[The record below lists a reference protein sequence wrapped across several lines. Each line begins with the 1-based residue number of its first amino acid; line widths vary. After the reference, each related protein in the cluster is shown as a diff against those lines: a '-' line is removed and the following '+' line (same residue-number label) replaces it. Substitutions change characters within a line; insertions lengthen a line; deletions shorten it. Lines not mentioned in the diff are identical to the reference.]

1 MNWEKRWSRRT
12 STRYTSIIGWKLTT
26 MADSWPTM
34 ISRKRGIM
42 SFWRV
47 ISEAQFLRT
56 EFLRITAAQRS
67 SSLLPALVMQTM
79 PPYSHFREQCRI
91 ADHHLSPPLGAWV
104 VMTYSSEAT
113 QI

>member
-56 EFLRITAAQRS
+56 EFLRIT
-67 SSLLPALVMQTM
+67 PARGATDL
-79 PPYSHFREQCRI
+79 FRFFARRTDE
-91 ADHHLSPPLGAWV
+91 
-104 VMTYSSEAT
+104 
-113 QI
+113 

>member
-56 EFLRITAAQRS
+56 EFLRITT
-67 SSLLPALVMQTM
+67 LPALLVKVGCE
-79 PPYSHFREQCRI
+79 PGSN
-91 ADHHLSPPLGAWV
+91 LLGSARW
-104 VMTYSSEAT
+104 SLIDPISAG
-113 QI
+113 

>member
-56 EFLRITAAQRS
+56 EFLRITGLARRR
-67 SSLLPALVMQTM
+67 VIV
-79 PPYSHFREQCRI
+79 E
-91 ADHHLSPPLGAWV
+91 LSEKS
-104 VMTYSSEAT
+104 TS
-113 QI
+113 

>member
-56 EFLRITAAQRS
+56 EFLRITTVTHSAMLRGRAS
-67 SSLLPALVMQTM
+67 SW
-79 PPYSHFREQCRI
+79 
-91 ADHHLSPPLGAWV
+91 LSVEHIRRVVRVGIVPLRNAV
-104 VMTYSSEAT
+104 IEVAIN
-113 QI
+113 QIVLN